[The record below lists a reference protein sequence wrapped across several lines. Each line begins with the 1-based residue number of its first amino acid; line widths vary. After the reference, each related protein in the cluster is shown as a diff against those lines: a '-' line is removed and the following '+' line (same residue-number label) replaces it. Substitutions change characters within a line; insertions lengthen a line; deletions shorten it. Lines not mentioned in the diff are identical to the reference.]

1 MLSQEIPAFWRRK
14 AIAKNG
20 DKTSQSDAARW
31 TTVVGEKDNGKSKR
45 RLRANN
51 GRSLILSAKHST
63 LILAYI
69 ARARF

>member
-1 MLSQEIPAFWRRK
+1 MLSQKILAFWRRE

-20 DKTSQSDAARW
+20 DKTSQSEAARW
-31 TTVVGEKDNGKSKR
+31 TTVGEKDNGKPKR